1 MKNFLALSLIFSSA
15 ALFAAN
21 VTNLPPI
28 ADKPWVT
35 NTIRTSSALAT
46 NTPAAGYVLTSDGS
60 TNYWK
65 VNIASSTNVFN
76 DSFASY
82 GSVAHV
88 WYDAPLHTV
97 TLGAWTTFS
106 NFNYHYSTNIYVN
119 TNTGR
124 IIVTNAG
131 DYYFCFSVEFQAS
144 TTLFYTRFALFT
156 NDAVYSNFQSIVRAN
171 VAGIVPSYATTL
183 QGIYTAPAGA
193 VLDVRT
199 YGGQNGYSL
208 SNYHTS
214 FTIYRLR

>member
-97 TLGAWTTFS
+97 TLEHGQLSVILIIIIPRTFML
-106 NFNYHYSTNIYVN
+106 IL
-119 TNTGR
+119 
-124 IIVTNAG
+124 I
-131 DYYFCFSVEFQAS
+131 
-144 TTLFYTRFALFT
+144 
-156 NDAVYSNFQSIVRAN
+156 
-171 VAGIVPSYATTL
+171 
-183 QGIYTAPAGA
+183 
-193 VLDVRT
+193 LDV
-199 YGGQNGYSL
+199 L
-208 SNYHTS
+208 
-214 FTIYRLR
+214 L